1 MSQGQRKGRVGRVVG
16 DKMQKTVV
24 VAVEWVQRHR
34 LYRKSVRRFTKFVA
48 HDEQN
53 DTSLGDLVRIVET
66 RPLSKTKRWRVTE
79 VLERREIPEIQPVE
93 IDVRLEEGLRGT
105 PTTDAGADVAAQ
117 VEKPVEEAAVAVAV
131 AEAEEATAVA
141 EAEEEP
147 ATAEA
152 EEAPAAEAEGEPA
165 TAEAEEAPVAEAEG
179 EPATAEAEEAPVAE
193 AEEEATGEAES
204 AERTDEEEEEEKKS

>member
-1 MSQGQRKGRVGRVVG
+1 VVG

-141 EAEEEP
+141 EAEEEEP

-152 EEAPAAEAEGEPA
+152 EEAPAVAEAEEEPA
-165 TAEAEEAPVAEAEG
+165 TAEAEEAPAAEAEG

>member
-1 MSQGQRKGRVGRVVG
+1 VVG

-165 TAEAEEAPVAEAEG
+165 TAEAEEAPVAEAE
-179 EPATAEAEEAPVAE
+179 
-193 AEEEATGEAES
+193 EEATGEAES